1 MNRFIFVIL
10 ACLLFAGCSV
20 KGNPTVEPSNAVWD
34 MTGAEP
40 EYLTQWPEN
49 AFTEK
54 ITQPQNGTVDYVL
67 DYTDSGRYAI
77 FIQDISSEESDQY
90 VKELKDNGY
99 SEIHSDANDVSV
111 GTMLES
117 EEAYLSISYSDGIL
131 GILITLKE
139 NTN

>member
-1 MNRFIFVIL
+1 MNRCIFVIL
-10 ACLLFAGCSV
+10 AYFLFAGCSV
-20 KGNPTVEPSNAVWD
+20 KGNPTVESSNAAWD
-34 MTGAEP
+34 MTGAET

-99 SEIHSDANDVSV
+99 AEIHSDANDVSV
-111 GTMLES
+111 GIMLEN
-117 EEAYLSISYSDGIL
+117 EDAYLSISYSDGIL

-139 NTN
+139 SIN